1 MHATRSARRR
11 VTELSA
17 PPADLLVAG
26 FDLRALPDGFYDDPF
41 PTYHALRQ
49 ADPVHRCPDGSIF
62 LTRYDDVVAVY
73 QDHQRF
79 ASDKRLEFAPKF
91 GDSPLYEHHTTSVVF
106 RDPPDHTRIRR
117 LFAPAFTPRALA
129 ALEPRIEALV
139 DDLLARAAAR
149 GGMEVVDDFAAAVPV
164 QLIGDML
171 GIPADERGPLRAWSL
186 AILGALEPVTGPER
200 LAAGN
205 RAVEEFK
212 EYLRRLIAARRRRP
226 GTDPGEILSALIA
239 AEDAGDRL
247 TEVELLHQCIFLLN
261 AGHETT
267 TNLIAN
273 AVLTLLEHPDAAARL
288 RAEPGLIGTAVEEF
302 LRYQSPNQLGNRR
315 VVADA
320 VLGGVALPPDTLI
333 TLCIGAANRDPA
345 QFREPDRVDLARTP
359 NRHLAFITGIHACA
373 GMWLA
378 RMEAR
383 VAIGRLVARFPVM
396 RLAGPPVRGRRARF
410 RTLVSL
416 RVEVEGP
423 APRGGR

>member
-1 MHATRSARRR
+1 M
-11 VTELSA
+11 
-17 PPADLLVAG
+17 
-26 FDLRALPDGFYDDPF
+26 
-41 PTYHALRQ
+41 
-49 ADPVHRCPDGSIF
+49 HRCPDGSIF
-62 LTRYDDVVAVY
+62 LTRYDDVAAVY

-79 ASDKRLEFAPKF
+79 VSDKQVEFAPKF
-91 GDSPLYEHHTTSVVF
+91 GDTPLYEHHTTSVVF

-129 ALEPRIEALV
+129 ALEPRIVTLV
-139 DDLLARAAAR
+139 DELLDRAAAR
-149 GGMEVVDDFAAAVPV
+149 GGMDVVDDFAAAVPV

-171 GIPADERGPLRAWSL
+171 GIPPAEREPLRGWSL
-186 AILGALEPVTGPER
+186 AILGALEPVTGPKR
-200 LAAGN
+200 LEAGN

-212 EYLRRLIAARRRRP
+212 DYLRRPIAARRRRP
-226 GTDPGEILSALIA
+226 GTDPGEILTALIA

-273 AVLTLLEHPDAAARL
+273 AVLTLLEHPEAAARL
-288 RAEPGLIGTAVEEF
+288 RAEPALIGTAIEEF

-315 VVADA
+315 VAAPA
-320 VLGGVALPPDTLI
+320 VVGGVPLPPGTLI

-345 QFREPDRVDLARTP
+345 QFPDPDRVDVARTP
-359 NRHLAFITGIHACA
+359 NRHLAFVTGIHACA

-378 RMEAR
+378 RMEGR
-383 VAIGRLVARFPVM
+383 VAIGRLVARFPSL
-396 RLAGPPVRGRRARF
+396 RLAGAPVRGRRARF

-416 RVEVEGP
+416 PVSVG
-423 APRGGR
+423 

>member
-1 MHATRSARRR
+1 
-11 VTELSA
+11 
-17 PPADLLVAG
+17 
-26 FDLRALPDGFYDDPF
+26 
-41 PTYHALRQ
+41 
-49 ADPVHRCPDGSIF
+49 VHRCPDGSIF
-62 LTRYDDVVAVY
+62 LTRYDDVAAVY

-79 ASDKRLEFAPKF
+79 VSDKRVEFAPKF
-91 GDSPLYEHHTTSVVF
+91 GDTPLYEHHTTSVVF

-129 ALEPRIEALV
+129 ALEPRIVALV
-139 DDLLARAAAR
+139 DALLDRAAAR
-149 GGMEVVDDFAAAVPV
+149 GGMDVVDDFAAAVPV

-171 GIPADERGPLRAWSL
+171 GIPNDEREPLRGWSL

-212 EYLRRLIAARRRRP
+212 DYLRRLIAARRRRP
-226 GTDPGEILSALIA
+226 GSDPGEILGALIA

-273 AVLTLLEHPDAAARL
+273 AVLTLLEHPGAAARL
-288 RAEPGLIGTAVEEF
+288 RAEPGLINTAVEEF

-315 VVADA
+315 VAAPA
-320 VLGGVALPPDTLI
+320 VVGGVPLPPGTLV

-345 QFREPDRVDLARTP
+345 QFPDPDRVDVARTP

-378 RMEAR
+378 RMEGR
-383 VAIGRLVARFPVM
+383 VAIGRLVARFPAL
-396 RLAGPPVRGRRARF
+396 RLAGAPVRGRRARF

-416 RVEVEGP
+416 PVAVG
-423 APRGGR
+423 

>member
-1 MHATRSARRR
+1 MT
-11 VTELSA
+11 LGA
-17 PPADLLVAG
+17 PPGVAAG
-26 FDLRALPDGFYDDPF
+26 DQEVAAAFDLRALPDAFYDDPF
-41 PTYHALRQ
+41 PTYHALRR

-73 QDHQRF
+73 QDHARF
-79 ASDKRLEFAPKF
+79 ASDKRFEFAPKF
-91 GDSPLYEHHTTSVVF
+91 GATALYEHHTTSVVF

-139 DDLLARAAAR
+139 DTLLTEAAAR
-149 GGMEVVDDFAAAVPV
+149 GAMDVVDDFAAAVPV

-171 GIPADERGPLRAWSL
+171 GIPSDERGPLRSWSL
-186 AILGALEPVTGPER
+186 AILGALEPAPTAAQ
-200 LAAGN
+200 LDAGN
-205 RAVEEFK
+205 GAVETFK
-212 EYLRRLIAARRRRP
+212 EYLRRLIGARRRRP
-226 GTDPGEILSALIA
+226 SNDPGEILSALIA

-288 RAEPGLIGTAVEEF
+288 RAQPALIGTAVDEF

-315 VVADA
+315 VVAD
-320 VLGGVALPPDTLI
+320 VVIGGVALAPDTLI

-345 QFREPDRVDLARTP
+345 QFVDPDRLDLARTP

-378 RMEAR
+378 RMEGR
-383 VAIGRLVARFPVM
+383 VAVGRLVARFPEL
-396 RLAGPPVRGRRARF
+396 RPAGAPVRGRRARF

-416 RVEVEGP
+416 PVEIRALQV
-423 APRGGR
+423 AGGR

>member
-1 MHATRSARRR
+1 M
-11 VTELSA
+11 TELSA
-17 PPADLLVAG
+17 APVEALVAG
-26 FDLRALPDGFYDDPF
+26 FDLRALPDEFYEDPF
-41 PTYHALRQ
+41 PTYHALRR

-79 ASDKRLEFAPKF
+79 SSDKRVEFAPKF

-129 ALEPRIEALV
+129 ALEPRIERLV
-139 DDLLARAAAR
+139 EELLDRAAAR
-149 GGMEVVDDFAAAVPV
+149 GGMDVVDDFAAAVPV

-171 GIPADERGPLRAWSL
+171 GIPPDERGPLRGWSL
-186 AILGALEPVTGPER
+186 AILGALEPVTDGAR
-200 LAAGN
+200 LEAGN

-212 EYLRRLIAARRRRP
+212 DYLRRLIAARRRRP
-226 GTDPGEILSALIA
+226 SADPGEILSALIA

-273 AVLTLLEHPDAAARL
+273 AVLTLLEHPHAAARL

-315 VVADA
+315 VVAEA
-320 VLGGVALPPDTLI
+320 VVGGVTLAPGTLI

-345 QFREPDRVDLARTP
+345 QFPDPDRVDIARSP

-378 RMEAR
+378 RMEGRA
-383 VAIGRLVARFPVM
+383 AIGRLVARFPNL
-396 RLAGPPVRGRRARF
+396 RLAGAPVRGRRARF

-416 RVEVEGP
+416 PVAV
-423 APRGGR
+423 